1 MCVRVYKL
9 VIVALT
15 MIGVSSSQNCSLP
28 THEDLKNVIKL
39 IITYAEETPAIPTV
53 DVTDF
58 HVICLAFS
66 DSRDLYRSVSV
77 VVQYTCVGNSNCPMG
92 EVVEQIECECK
103 DQEWSTVSTAQ
114 DGVEQSRLQDPLANL
129 TTPAR
134 EDCAF
139 CFSPILAVRLSLST
153 DEVTHCV
160 G

>member
-1 MCVRVYKL
+1 MVRVYKL

-15 MIGVSSSQNCSLP
+15 MIGVSNSQNCSLP
-28 THEDLKNVIKL
+28 TNEDLENVIKL

-53 DVTDF
+53 DMTDY
-58 HVICLAFS
+58 HVVCLAFS

-77 VVQYTCVGNSNCPMG
+77 VVQYTCAGNSNSPMG

-103 DQEWSTVSTAQ
+103 DQEWSTAQ
-114 DGVEQSRLQDPLANL
+114 DSVEQSRLQDPLASL

-139 CFSPILAVRLSLST
+139 CFSPILAERLSLST

>member
-28 THEDLKNVIKL
+28 TDEDLENVIKL
-39 IITYAEETPAIPTV
+39 IITYTEETPAIPTV

-58 HVICLAFS
+58 YVVCLAFS

-103 DQEWSTVSTAQ
+103 DQEWSTAQ
-114 DGVEQSRLQDPLANL
+114 VGVEQSRLQDPLASL

-139 CFSPILAVRLSLST
+139 CFSPVLAERLSLST